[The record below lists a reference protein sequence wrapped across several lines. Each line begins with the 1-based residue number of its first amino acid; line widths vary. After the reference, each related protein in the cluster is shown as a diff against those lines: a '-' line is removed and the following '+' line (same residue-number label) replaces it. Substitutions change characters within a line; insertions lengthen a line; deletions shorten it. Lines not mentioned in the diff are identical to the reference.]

1 VQTQRYDFH
10 GLDVPIQTWGS
21 SSETLVFLTGLGVH
35 PQHYWR
41 GINLLT
47 DRFRVVIPD
56 LSFRS
61 HQKLPRS
68 PGDYLNL
75 VTEVSQRYAPGA
87 VWVGHSFGALLALL
101 HDGPAIACSPTIP
114 APVALPWMIGRAAH
128 QQLREYFGLEGW
140 YGCRFAAMVLTDYL
154 RAAVTHP
161 SIVFPVLKSL
171 NQPSSTFQPR
181 SHHAIVFQSI
191 KDELHRPEEYATYF
205 KTNPTG
211 VRIIPVPEH
220 HDWPINCPQH
230 LMERVNFA
238 FDELS

>member
-1 VQTQRYDFH
+1 MHTQRYDFH

-21 SSETLVFLTGLGVH
+21 SSETLVFLTGLGIH

-41 GINLLT
+41 GIHLLA

-61 HQKLPRS
+61 HRKLPSS

-75 VTEVSQRYAPGA
+75 VTEVSRRFAPGA
-87 VWVGHSFGALLALL
+87 ALVGHSFGALLALL
-101 HDGPAIACSPTIP
+101 HGGPAIACAPTIP
-114 APVALPWMIGRAAH
+114 TPVALPRMIGRAAR
-128 QQLREYFGLEGW
+128 QQLRAYLGLEGW
-140 YGCRFAAMVLTDYL
+140 YGCRYAAMVMTDYL

-161 SIVFPVLKSL
+161 SIVFPIIQSL
-171 NQPSSTFQPR
+171 NQPSSAFQ
-181 SHHAIVFQSI
+181 SQSQHAIVFQSS
-191 KDELHRPEEYATYF
+191 KDEFHRPEEYATYF
-205 KTNPTG
+205 GRNPTG
-211 VRIIPVPEH
+211 VRIIPVLEY
-220 HDWPINCPQH
+220 HDWPINCPQR